1 MASGWVPRAGE
12 PKRRTFTAAYKVKML
27 ERYDQLE
34 DPRERGVLLRREW
47 LYRSHIE

>member
-1 MASGWVPRAGE
+1 VASGWVLRAGQ